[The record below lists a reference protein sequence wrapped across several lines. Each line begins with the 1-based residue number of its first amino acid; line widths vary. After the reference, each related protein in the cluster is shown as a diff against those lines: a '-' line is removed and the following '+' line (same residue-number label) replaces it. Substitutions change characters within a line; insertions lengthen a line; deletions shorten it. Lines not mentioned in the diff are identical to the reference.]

1 MNNINNMCYTLAQRM
16 IKQKFGSAFTPT
28 GSEEVRDPVLFAE
41 QMKEYFASIS
51 KMEIVPPAEMV
62 ECITAIAQ
70 AVYDSKNGHEPG
82 ISSEEMSMRE
92 ALEEM
97 REKNA
102 AISSHALEE
111 VASKYFEGKIT
122 DEQRALLR
130 ELSTDK
136 SMREHAASL
145 GWSLEHV
152 HSVLGE
158 LKISRKK

>member
-1 MNNINNMCYTLAQRM
+1 MARQILNRNMGVVIPAMGETEHYSVLDFPGQMRRYFSSIA
-16 IKQKFGSAFTPT
+16 KQKIEPPT
-28 GSEEVRDPVLFAE
+28 
-41 QMKEYFASIS
+41 
-51 KMEIVPPAEMV
+51 EMI

-70 AVYDSKNGHEPG
+70 AVYDSKNAHEPG

-97 REKNA
+97 REKKA
-102 AISSHALEE
+102 ATSSHALEE

-152 HSVLGE
+152 HSVLEE